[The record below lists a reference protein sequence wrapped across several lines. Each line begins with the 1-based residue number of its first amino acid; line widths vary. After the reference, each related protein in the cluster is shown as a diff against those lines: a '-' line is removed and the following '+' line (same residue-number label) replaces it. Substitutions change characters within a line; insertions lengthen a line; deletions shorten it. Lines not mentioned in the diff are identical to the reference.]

1 MTKTS
6 RQAKR
11 ILSVQVCKLYDS
23 DPDLS
28 WLDPDDDADRLDA
41 YARDVW
47 CMVGVRAR
55 AEVTIGGVTQQ
66 VFSAGIWN
74 VESDSGKEYFEQ
86 LREQELDQLAEVL
99 RDMRFGA
106 RQVKAALDGAD
117 WSDD

>member
-66 VFSAGIWN
+66 VYSCGIWN
-74 VESDSGKEYFEQ
+74 VESDSDKEYFEQ
-86 LREQELDQLAEVL
+86 LRGEELDQLTDVL
-99 RDMRFGA
+99 RGMGFSG

-117 WSDD
+117 WAD